1 MNPNSWDV
9 SCKYNKEIK
18 LNVSRGHFAT
28 SHAHVDHYM
37 SLTGIRTH
45 QHMARL
51 SAQELAKYY
60 MMTAPVDTIICL
72 EYTQVIGSYLAME
85 LAQSGNRSINENRD
99 ICVITPEIN
108 SNSQLVFTSDLQ
120 YLVQDK
126 RILVLIST
134 ISTGRSLNRALECIS
149 YYGGQ
154 LVGVA
159 ALFSAVKS
167 AAGVPIHSLFSP
179 DDVPDYHSYQSSE
192 CPLCQRGRKLDGL
205 VTMSGYTRI

>member
-9 SCKYNKEIK
+9 RCKYNKEIK

-108 SNSQLVFTSDLQ
+108 SNSQLVFTSEIQ

>member
-108 SNSQLVFTSDLQ
+108 SNSQLVFTSDIQ